1 VFTGIVEGMG
11 QVRETRRDA
20 RGLRLVIDAGA
31 ALNGEVL
38 RAGDSVAVNGV
49 CLTAVTFERGVF
61 AADLS
66 AETRARTT
74 LGMLAPGASVNL
86 ERPLPAAGRLGGHIV
101 QGHVDGVGRVVALR
115 EAAEVRR
122 LEIAVPSDLARYI
135 VDKGSVAVD
144 GVSLTVAGVTGD
156 RFSVALIPH
165 TCEVTTLGSLEPG
178 REVNLEVDILAK
190 YVERLAG
197 GKPAARVRPRRARR
211 ARVPGRPAAARR
223 RTGRRR
229 PPRGPAG
236 GMRRRRPLA
245 GLAGGMRRRRKAVR
259 K

>member
-11 QVRETRRDA
+11 QVGEVRRDA
-20 RGLRLVIDAGA
+20 RGVRLVIDAGA
-31 ALNGEVL
+31 ALNGEAL

-49 CLTAVTFERGVF
+49 CLTAVTFERGAF

-66 AETRARTT
+66 PETLARTT
-74 LGMLAPGASVNL
+74 LGWLAPGTSVNL
-86 ERPLPAAGRLGGHIV
+86 ERPVPVTGRLGGHIV

-115 EAAEVRR
+115 EAAEARR
-122 LEIAVPSDLARYI
+122 LEIAVPPGLARYI
-135 VDKGSVAVD
+135 VDKGSIAVD
-144 GVSLTVAGVTGD
+144 GVSLTVAGVAGN
-156 RFSVALIPH
+156 RFGVALIPH

-197 GKPAARVRPRRARR
+197 GLRPRRSRR
-211 ARVPGRPAAARR
+211 AGAPERPPAARR
-223 RTGRRR
+223 RPGRRR
-229 PPRGPAG
+229 PPR
-236 GMRRRRPLA
+236 